1 MMVGGAVFRQLLGE
15 RAPRMLRS
23 GCTSPPVRGTL
34 RVVALICL
42 CEGVSERKVRRAIEQ
57 GAGTLA
63 EIGERCGAGTSCLS
77 CHPTLEDA
85 LHECRVALPGRRL
98 AF

>member
-1 MMVGGAVFRQLLGE
+1 M
-15 RAPRMLRS
+15 
-23 GCTSPPVRGTL
+23 
-34 RVVALICL
+34 ALVCL

-57 GAGTLA
+57 GAA
-63 EIGERCGAGTSCLS
+63 SVDEIGERCGAGTNCFS

-85 LHECRVALPGRRL
+85 LHECRVTLPAARL

>member
-1 MMVGGAVFRQLLGE
+1 
-15 RAPRMLRS
+15 
-23 GCTSPPVRGTL
+23 
-34 RVVALICL
+34 VALVCL

-85 LHECRVALPGRRL
+85 LHECRVSLPGRRL

>member
-1 MMVGGAVFRQLLGE
+1 MV
-15 RAPRMLRS
+15 
-23 GCTSPPVRGTL
+23 
-34 RVVALICL
+34 CL

-57 GAGTLA
+57 GAA
-63 EIGERCGAGTSCLS
+63 SVSEIGERCGAGRTCMG

-85 LHECRVALPGRRL
+85 LHECRVSLPATRL